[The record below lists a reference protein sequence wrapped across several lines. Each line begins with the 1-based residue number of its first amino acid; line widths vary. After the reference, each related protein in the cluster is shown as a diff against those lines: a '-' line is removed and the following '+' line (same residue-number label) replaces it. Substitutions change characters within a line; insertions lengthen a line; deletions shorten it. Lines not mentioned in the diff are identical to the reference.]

1 MIRNLPSDCEENTMN
16 PTQIHV
22 QYSTG
27 LSRRNIEQ
35 ALVAAGKDLNHLQP
49 ADLGPLEDFHTMGRI
64 ATSQLVD
71 LIEMTTEDEVLDA
84 GSGIGGTA
92 RFVAEECQC
101 RVSAVDLTEEYCET
115 ARWLNRVVALDDRI
129 SVRRADVT
137 ELPFADATF
146 QVVFSQHVQMNVA
159 DKSHLY
165 QEARR
170 VLADG
175 GRLAIWDITS
185 AGLAEPD
192 YPLPWADQP
201 ELTHLATSN
210 QLRAAVES
218 AGFAVEHWNDLTDQ
232 AASTMQM
239 FLSLPPTP
247 LGLHAFV
254 PNFAK
259 KAQNL
264 TLALADGR
272 LRAIQAVARA
282 VV

>member
-1 MIRNLPSDCEENTMN
+1 MSNIE
-16 PTQIHV
+16 V

-35 ALVAAGKDLNHLQP
+35 ALTTAGKNLDDLAP
-49 ADLGPLEDFHTMGRI
+49 ADLGLLEDFHTLGRI

-71 LIEMTTEDEVLDA
+71 LVDITEGDEVLDA

-92 RFVAEECQC
+92 RFVAERC
-101 RVSAVDLTEEYCET
+101 RCHVSAIDLTEEYCET
-115 ARWLNRVVALDDRI
+115 ARWLNRLVALDNRI

-137 ELPFADATF
+137 ELPFADASF

-159 DKSHLY
+159 DKSRLY

-175 GRLAIWDITS
+175 GRLAMWDITS
-185 AGLAEPD
+185 AGLADPD

-210 QLRAAVES
+210 RLRAAVES

-232 AASTMQM
+232 AASTMQV
-239 FLSLPPTP
+239 FLALPPNP

-254 PNFAK
+254 PDFAG

-264 TLALADGR
+264 TRALTDGR
-272 LRAIQAVARA
+272 LRAVQAVARA
-282 VV
+282 VDRPP